1 MQKTQFTILGM
12 HCASCAVRN
21 EEQLKK
27 LKGVKEANVN
37 YAMQTA
43 TVEFDEKQVTPKA
56 FHRVVTD
63 NGYNVAEEGTAATM
77 RHDHQMMQES
87 KKARSRALISAIF
100 AVPVFVLAMMGVVFG
115 RQILGIDI
123 SVWIQALLGTLVI
136 LVIGWDFHRGM
147 VREVTRLQIGMD
159 SLISLGT
166 LAALGYSIA
175 SLVTGGTEFYFETGA
190 VITTLILVG
199 RYFESISRG
208 QASQAIEK
216 LMKLGARS
224 AHLVIDERN
233 EREILI
239 EEVKVDDILLV
250 RPGEKIPVDGVVT
263 QGESRVD
270 ESMLTG
276 ESVPVHKRVDD
287 EVFGATM
294 NQNGVLWMKAKK
306 VGSETVL
313 AQIARLVADAQGKK
327 APVQKIVDQISGV
340 FVPVV
345 FLLSIATVLGWYFF
359 NQDITHSVITAI
371 AVLVIA
377 CPCALGLATPMA
389 IMVGTGEGA
398 RRGIL
403 IKSGEVLEKGKR
415 INTVVFDKTGTL
427 TEGKPSV
434 VDIIP
439 CKEGINEEQLL
450 RLAATLEQFSEHPL
464 AKAVVQKMNS
474 DAEFGYTMDKFEA
487 VEGKGVRGYIE
498 GKYAYA
504 GSVRYIRELEIPLGQ
519 CEKTVEKLLREAK
532 TVVCIAHGTELFG
545 ILGIADAVK
554 GDANAAVRAL
564 GLRGID
570 VMMLTG
576 DNRSTAL
583 SIAKQIGIKEDKV
596 FAEVLPQ
603 HKAETIQLL
612 QKEGRHV
619 AFVGDG
625 INDAPA
631 LVVSTLGIAMGTG
644 SDIAIEAG
652 DIVLMKGS
660 PLKAVE
666 ALLLAQRTFAVI
678 KQNLFWAFAY
688 NILALPIA
696 ALGLLNPIIASGA
709 MAFSSISVILNSLRI
724 KRVKM

>member
-21 EEQLKK
+21 EEQIRKV
-27 LKGVKEANVN
+27 KGVHEASVN

-43 TVEFDEKQVTPKA
+43 TVEFDETLTSPKD
-56 FHRVVTD
+56 FHAVVIR
-63 NGYNVAEEGTAATM
+63 NGYSVAEEGKAAAA
-77 RHDHQMMQES
+77 RHEHQMMLES
-87 KKARSRALISAIF
+87 RIARSRAVVSAIF
-100 AVPVFVLAMMGVVFG
+100 TLPVFLLAMTGFEMGRSIG
-115 RQILGIDI
+115 GIDI
-123 SVWIQALLGTLVI
+123 SIWTQALLGAIVI
-136 LVIGWDFHRGM
+136 VGIGWDFHRGM
-147 VREVTRLQIGMD
+147 VKEVTRLQIGMD

-166 LAALGYSIA
+166 LAALAYSIA
-175 SLVTGGTEFYFETGA
+175 SLVTKGQEYYFETGA

-199 RYFESISRG
+199 RYFESISKG

-216 LMKLGARS
+216 LMKLGART
-224 AHLVIDERN
+224 AHVVIDDKK
-233 EREILI
+233 EREIPI
-239 EEVKVDDILLV
+239 EEVVAGDVLIV
-250 RPGEKIPVDGVVT
+250 RPGEKIPVDGKVI

-276 ESVPVHKRVDD
+276 ESVPVHKRKEDG
-287 EVFGATM
+287 VFGATL
-294 NQNGVLWMKAKK
+294 NQNGVLWMRAEK

-313 AQIARLVADAQGKK
+313 AQIARLVAEAQGKK
-327 APVQKIVDQISGV
+327 APVQKLVDQISGV
-340 FVPVV
+340 FVPAV
-345 FLLSIATVLGWYFF
+345 LLFSVATLVGWYMY
-359 NQDITHSVITAI
+359 NQDIPHGVITAI

-377 CPCALGLATPMA
+377 CPCALGLATPTA

-403 IKSGEVLEKGKR
+403 IKSGEVLEKGKK
-415 INTVVFDKTGTL
+415 IDTVVFDKTGTL

-439 CKEGINEEQLL
+439 CKEGVSENQLL

-464 AKAVVQKMNS
+464 AKAVVETMNS
-474 DAEFGYTMDKFEA
+474 TATFGYTMDKFEA

-498 GKYAYA
+498 GAYAYA
-504 GSVRYIRELEIPLGQ
+504 GSVRYIQEMEVPLGK
-519 CEKTVEKLLREAK
+519 CEEFITRLLHEAK
-532 TVVCIAHGTELFG
+532 TVVCVAHGKELFG

-554 GDANAAVRAL
+554 EDANAAVRAL

-583 SIAKQIGIKEDKV
+583 SIAKQIGIGEDKV

-612 QKEGRHV
+612 QKEGRRV

-631 LVVSTLGIAMGTG
+631 LVVSTIGIAMGTG
-644 SDIAIEAG
+644 TDIAIEAG

-666 ALLLAQRTFAVI
+666 ALLLAQRTFGVI

-688 NILALPIA
+688 NILAIPIA
-696 ALGLLNPIIASGA
+696 MLGLLNPMIASGA
-709 MAFSSISVILNSLRI
+709 MAFSSISVVLNSLRI